1 MGAAVRWLPL
11 TSRRGGEPQK
21 EADMDRITALRARRA
36 GIIDQMEALVA
47 SVPEG
52 EDMTADQVAQYDA
65 LKAEDDKVADQIKI
79 AQDLQ
84 SRQAAA
90 AKPLDPLPGAP
101 APVATVPAQPAEK
114 GIRFARM
121 VRAMA
126 ASGGIV
132 RLAQEQAEAWGD
144 SGLFANQ
151 NMTSGPAGG
160 YLVPED
166 VSSEII
172 ELLRPVSV
180 IMRGGPRLIPLP
192 NGNLTM
198 NRTTAGATFGY
209 VGEQQDILA
218 SGMSFGQVK
227 LSAKKL
233 TGLIPISNDL
243 LRSASVA
250 VDRLVRDDIVEGSA
264 VAMDTAFLRSVGGD
278 NAPLGLRHQLT
289 GTPFAV
295 TNILA
300 VTAGNTLAS
309 ITGDLGRME
318 LALLNQNIPLAGA
331 AWIGAPRTMMRL
343 RNIRDGNGNFA
354 FPEMQGGRL
363 RNLPFFDTNTVPIN
377 LGGGAES
384 ELYLIAFPHVLV
396 GEHSGMSIATSTE
409 AAYRDASGTMQAA
422 FSRDETVMRAIQHH
436 DIGLRHLPAVAVLTG
451 VNWVDA

>member
-1 MGAAVRWLPL
+1 
-11 TSRRGGEPQK
+11 
-21 EADMDRITALRARRA
+21 MDRITALRARRA

-47 SVPEG
+47 SVAEG

-65 LKAEDDKVADQIKI
+65 LKAEDDKVAVEL
-79 AQDLQ
+79 ARAEDLE
-84 SRQAAA
+84 RRRAAA
-90 AKPLDPLPGAP
+90 ARPVAPLPGSTTAP
-101 APVATVPAQPAEK
+101 QASVPAQPAEK

-121 VRAMA
+121 TRAMA
-126 ASGGIV
+126 VSGGIP

-151 NMTSGPAGG
+151 NMTNGAAGG
-160 YLVPED
+160 FLVPED

-172 ELLRPVSV
+172 ELLRPQSV
-180 IMRGGPRLIPLP
+180 IMRGGPRVVPLP

-198 NRTTAGATFGY
+198 NRKVAGANFSYT
-209 VGEQQDILA
+209 GEQQDIGATGISL
-218 SGMSFGQVK
+218 GQVK

-243 LRSASVA
+243 LRSASIA
-250 VDRLVRDDIVEGSA
+250 ADRLVRDDIVEGSA
-264 VAMDTAFLRSVGGD
+264 IAMDTNFLRSVGGD

-289 GTPFAV
+289 GTAFAA

-318 LALLNQNIPLAGA
+318 LALLNQNISLAGA
-331 AWIGAPRTMMRL
+331 AWVGAPRTMMRL
-343 RNIRDGNGNFA
+343 RNIRDGNGNYG
-354 FPEMQGGRL
+354 FPEVQQGRL
-363 RNLPFFDTNTVPIN
+363 RNLPFFDTTTIPIN

-396 GEHSGMSIATSTE
+396 GEHSGLEIATSTE
-409 AAYRDASGTMQAA
+409 AAYKDATGTMQAA

-436 DIGLRHLPAVAVLTG
+436 DIGLRHLPAVAVMTG
-451 VNWVDA
+451 INWVDA

>member
-1 MGAAVRWLPL
+1 
-11 TSRRGGEPQK
+11 
-21 EADMDRITALRARRA
+21 MDRITALRARRA

-47 SVPEG
+47 SVQEG
-52 EDMTADQVAQYDA
+52 EDMTADQIAQYEA
-65 LKAEDDKVADQIKI
+65 LKADDDKVAEQIKV
-79 AQDLQ
+79 AEDME
-84 SRQAAA
+84 RRRAAA
-90 AKPLDPLPGAP
+90 AKPVAPLPGNSQQ
-101 APVATVPAQPAEK
+101 VQATVPAQPAEK

-121 VRAMA
+121 FRAMA

-151 NMTSGPAGG
+151 NMGTGAAGG
-160 YLVPED
+160 VLVPED

-172 ELLRPVSV
+172 ELLRPASV
-180 IMRGGPRLIPLP
+180 IMRGGPRVVPLP

-198 NRTTAGATFGY
+198 NRQVTGANFAY
-209 VGEQQDILA
+209 IGEQQDIGA
-218 SGMSFGQVK
+218 TGMTLGQIK

-250 VDRLVRDDIVEGSA
+250 ADRLVRDDIVAGSA
-264 VAMDTAFLRSVGGD
+264 NAMDTAFLRSVGGD
-278 NAPLGLRHQLT
+278 FTPLGLRHQLT
-289 GTPFAV
+289 GTAFAA

-300 VTAGNTLAS
+300 VTGGNTLAS
-309 ITGDLGRME
+309 ITADLGRME
-318 LALLNQNIPLAGA
+318 LALLNQNIALEGA

-354 FPEMQGGRL
+354 FPEMQNNTL
-363 RNLPFFDTNTVPIN
+363 RSLPFLTTTTVPIN
-377 LGGGAES
+377 LGSAES
-384 ELYLIAFPHVLV
+384 ELYLVAFPHVLV
-396 GEHSGMSIATSTE
+396 GEHSGLEIATSTE
-409 AAYRDASGTMQAA
+409 AAYRDAGGNLQAA
-422 FSRDETVMRAIQHH
+422 FSRDETIMRAIQHH